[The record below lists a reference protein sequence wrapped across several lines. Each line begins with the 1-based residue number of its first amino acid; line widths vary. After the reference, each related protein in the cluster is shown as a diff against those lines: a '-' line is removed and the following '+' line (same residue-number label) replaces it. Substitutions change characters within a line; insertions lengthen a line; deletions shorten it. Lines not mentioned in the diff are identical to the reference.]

1 MSSSAADDDLA
12 QEILDAYARLFVENY
27 CIIASSGLLF
37 VDTLFTF
44 TDEVQRI
51 WRRRFTGAT
60 LIFLLTRWVAVA
72 ERIVLVVSVVLPTVQ
87 DKSCVPV
94 LRLDDTLTDISY
106 LMFGV
111 FMMLRVRGVWGGA
124 WAPLVFLALLTPV
137 RTIISIY
144 TQTHYD
150 PIAFGGPI
158 YGCGAVINLDSHRYT
173 TVGIVSRIS
182 GLAIDTA
189 VLLLT
194 WYKTLGIKR
203 ESTRLGIHT
212 PYVTLLLR
220 DGTLYFLII
229 LFIQTFGII
238 SIAVGSDFVLFAVW
252 PYFDQVFTVIFLTR
266 FMLNLRGVYLSDP
279 SDVHGTPLPNTTDR
293 TATISGMRFSSSIVG
308 NMGAPL
314 NSSLFSDSYGSST
327 LSAHESD
334 RSTDMEGWRVEDETL
349 ETSENP
355 LFAGL
360 GKGDEQGVEML
371 QTRTQE

>member
-87 DKSCVPV
+87 DKAF
-94 LRLDDTLTDISY
+94 DDTLTDISY

-158 YGCGAVINLDSHRYT
+158 YGCGA
-173 TVGIVSRIS
+173 
-182 GLAIDTA
+182 
-189 VLLLT
+189 
-194 WYKTLGIKR
+194 TLGIKR